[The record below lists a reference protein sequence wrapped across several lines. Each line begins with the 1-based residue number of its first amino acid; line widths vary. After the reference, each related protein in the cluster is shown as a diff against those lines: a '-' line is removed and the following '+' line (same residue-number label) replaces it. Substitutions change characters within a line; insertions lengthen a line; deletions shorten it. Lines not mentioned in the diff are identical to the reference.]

1 MLLRTIHLRRK
12 GIINLRPHKDII
24 NLRRK
29 GIIHLRP
36 RKGTINLRRKGISN
50 LLPHKDTTN
59 PLSTTLHLGPD
70 HRLRRL
76 GTCPLL
82 ISHIRC

>member
-1 MLLRTIHLRRK
+1 MLLRIIHLRRK
-12 GIINLRPHKDII
+12 GIIHLRPHKDII

-50 LLPHKDTTN
+50 LLPHKDIIN
-59 PLSTTLHLGPD
+59 PLCTTLRLGPD
-70 HRLRRL
+70 HRPRRL
-76 GTCPLL
+76 GICLLL

>member
-1 MLLRTIHLRRK
+1 MLLRIIHLRRK

-50 LLPHKDTTN
+50 LLPHKDITN
-59 PLSTTLHLGPD
+59 PLCTTLRLGPD
-70 HRLRRL
+70 HRPRRL
-76 GTCPLL
+76 GTCLLL